1 MADAAQILKDPDFIN
16 ANPATKQAIFA
27 RHVEND
33 PDYKSADAATQS
45 AIRARFGFESQ
56 PSLPPVIVTA
66 PRDSEIPAPRREYS
80 AAEVPG
86 QMVRNLPSSAKRFAG
101 GLYEAVTNP
110 LETAKGVLDIGAG
123 AIQKVLPQ
131 SVVDWVNQFEA
142 NPEAGRKT
150 IEAANAA
157 GGMLKDRYGS
167 YEAIKRTLA
176 EDPVGAVAD
185 LSTLLTAG
193 AGGLRATANVAPRVA
208 PAAAAVE
215 RAATLTNPLSVVT
228 VPAQKALAAKERV
241 MPGELAKQK
250 ERNAVRDAT
259 LRAAQAE
266 GYMVTP
272 GSVTPQGR
280 NIVAERMA
288 GKTNLEQ
295 LMSVNNQDVTNKLA
309 RRAVGIDETAPLTSE
324 NMGAIRAAEYEKGY
338 KPIERIGEVPADMQY
353 LDDMIQ
359 VESKYT
365 GPGASFPGAVPDEV
379 TKLIKT
385 YTVDKF
391 NSKDAVQAIRNLRD
405 DARAN
410 FRKNENA
417 TAKAQL
423 DIANA
428 LENQIERAIAATPTP
443 NADTLLQQF
452 RLSRQRMAISHT
464 IEDAIREG
472 GGAVEAKKLARDLQ
486 SGKYL
491 SGDLKTAAEFANV
504 FPRVSKTAAEIGT
517 PAAGT
522 MMGAPSGFG
531 GVMGGIL
538 GGIAGEGQGAVTGGM
553 LGAYAP
559 QMVSA
564 AMRNYLMSQGVQ
576 NRLIPTYE
584 STLGRLASDVT
595 ARNAL
600 LAAQAG
606 NIAQPNRN
614 ELRR

>member
-1 MADAAQILKDPDFIN
+1 MAANPFDQFDPPAANPFDQFDAAPPPVQSGVPGPRKNYALSEVPS
-16 ANPATKQAIFA
+16 QAISN
-27 RHVEND
+27 V
-33 PDYKSADAATQS
+33 
-45 AIRARFGFESQ
+45 
-56 PSLPPVIVTA
+56 
-66 PRDSEIPAPRREYS
+66 PA
-80 AAEVPG
+80 
-86 QMVRNLPSSAKRFAG
+86 SAKRFAG
-101 GLYEAVTNP
+101 GLYEAVTSP
-110 LETAKGVLDIGAG
+110 LQTIKGALDLGAG
-123 AIQKVLPQ
+123 ILQKALPEN
-131 SVVDWVNQFEA
+131 VVNFVNQFEG
-142 NPEAGRKT
+142 NPAAAARAVET
-150 IEAANAA
+150 ANAA

-167 YEAIKRTLA
+167 YEAIKRTFA
-176 EDPVGAVAD
+176 EDPVGAAAD

-228 VPAQKALAAKERV
+228 IPAQKALAAKERV
-241 MPGELAKQK
+241 MPGGLTKKK
-250 ERNAVRDAT
+250 EQNAVRDAT
-259 LRAAQAE
+259 LRAGLEE

-280 NIVAERMA
+280 NIIAERMA

-309 RRAVGIDETAPLTSE
+309 RRAVGIDDTAPLTSE

-338 KPIERIGEVPADMQY
+338 KPVERIGEVPADMQY

-410 FRKNENA
+410 FRKSENA

-504 FPRVSKTAAEIGT
+504 FPRVSTPPSAIGT

-522 MMGAPSGFG
+522 MMGSPMSGFG
-531 GVMGGIL
+531 GAIGGGL
-538 GGIAGEGQGAVTGGM
+538 GYLAGDYGGAS
-553 LGAYAP
+553 LGATAGLYGP
-559 QMVSA
+559 QLVSA

-606 NIAQPNRN
+606 NIAQSNQN
-614 ELRR
+614 NLRK

>member
-1 MADAAQILKDPDFIN
+1 MTEQ
-16 ANPATKQAIFA
+16 
-27 RHVEND
+27 EE
-33 PDYKSADAATQS
+33 
-45 AIRARFGFESQ
+45 FEFRLRLEQEERSLPEVVVTPETDSQ
-56 PSLPPVIVTA
+56 PIG
-66 PRDSEIPAPRREYS
+66 EIPAPRRSYS

-86 QMVRNLPSSAKRFAG
+86 QMIRNLPSSAARFAG
-101 GLYEAVTNP
+101 GLYEAATSPVQ
-110 LETAKGVLDIGAG
+110 TAKGILDIGAG
-123 AIQKVLPQ
+123 AIQSVLPQ
-131 SVVDWVNQFEA
+131 TVVDFVNQFEA
-142 NPEAGRKT
+142 NPDAGRQVV
-150 IEAANAA
+150 EAARAA
-157 GGMLKDRYGS
+157 GGALADRYGG
-167 YEAIKRTLA
+167 YENIKRTLA

-185 LSTLLTAG
+185 LSTILTAG
-193 AGGLRATANVAPRVA
+193 AGAARLTSRVA
-208 PAAAAVE
+208 PSAGGVATALE
-215 RAATLTNPLSVVT
+215 RAAVATNPLSAVT
-228 VPAQKALAAKERV
+228 VPAQKALAFKESV
-241 MPGELAKQK
+241 LPSELTKQR

-259 LRAAQAE
+259 LRAGVAE
-266 GYMVTP
+266 GFMTTP

-295 LMSVNNQDVTNKLA
+295 LMSVNNQEVTNKLA
-309 RRAVGIDETAPLTSE
+309 RRAVGIDDTAPLTSE
-324 NMGAIRAAEYEKGY
+324 NMSAIRAAEYEKGY
-338 KPIERIGEVPADMQY
+338 KPVERIGEVPADMRY

-365 GPGASFPGAVPDEV
+365 GPGTSFPGAVPDEV

-417 TAKAQL
+417 IAKAQL
-423 DIANA
+423 DVANA

-491 SGDLKTAAEFANV
+491 SGDLKVAAEFANV
-504 FPRVSKTAAEIGT
+504 FPRVSTPPSTIGT

-522 MMGAPSGFG
+522 VMGAPSGFG
-531 GVMGGIL
+531 GVMGSIL
-538 GGIAGEGQGAVTGGM
+538 GGIAGEGQGAVTGGV

-559 QMVSA
+559 QMVSE

-606 NIAQPNRN
+606 AITPQNRN
-614 ELRR
+614 ELRK